1 MNNIFA
7 DSPPRILGNVPP
19 HMRGKVLLFVLNFN
33 GTRMTCDLLTSLR
46 KSGFPYDVWVV
57 DNGSKQDDSERF
69 ITAFPGITV
78 KSIDDNCGFAG
89 GVNRAMLMAYDEG
102 YDYAYEIN
110 NDTLVTDDFLTP
122 CLEIMEQNPNVDIVG
137 SRVLNRDETTGKYTI
152 WGFHSHPK
160 EASTFPDG
168 FLETRHVL
176 GCGMLLRV
184 KTFLEFGG
192 LDERFFCYGEE
203 NDYCYRLAKA
213 GREQGIAAK
222 SLIRHQGKLTTGG
235 IWTRYWGARNTI
247 LFSRLHDSSW
257 QDSGSVLIK
266 RSLIPGF
273 KHLFHGDFEKTA
285 AAGHGYADAIRG
297 RYGKRTRP
305 FHRTKGTLLFLF
317 LSPFIFIYALSIHSR
332 LHPWRPRPE
341 P

>member
-1 MNNIFA
+1 MKTH
-7 DSPPRILGNVPP
+7 SPRTVVFILNY
-19 HMRGKVLLFVLNFN
+19 N
-33 GTRMTCDLLTSLR
+33 GTKQTCDLLVSLR
-46 KSGFPYDVWVV
+46 KVGFAHSVWVV
-57 DNGSKQDDSERF
+57 DNGSKRDDSAMF
-69 ITAFPGITV
+69 VAAFPGVIIKRIV
-78 KSIDDNCGFAG
+78 ENCGFAG
-89 GVNRAMLMAYDEG
+89 GVNMAMRMAADENF
-102 YDYAYEIN
+102 DYAYEMN
-110 NDTLVTDDFLTP
+110 NDTLADDDFLSP
-122 CLEIMEQNPNVDIVG
+122 CIDIMERRDDVDIVG
-137 SRVLNRDETTGKYTI
+137 SRVLNMNHDTGKYSI
-152 WGFHSHPK
+152 WGFHSRPE
-160 EASTFPDG
+160 EAQSFPDG
-168 FLETRHVL
+168 FLQTRHVS

-213 GREQGIAAK
+213 GRKQGIAAK

-235 IWTRYWGARNTI
+235 NWTRYWRARNTI
-247 LFSRLHDSSW
+247 LFSQLHDSSW
-257 QDSGSVLIK
+257 QNSGSVLIK

-305 FHRTKGTLLFLF
+305 FHRTKGTLLFLI
-317 LSPFIFIYALSIHSR
+317 LSPFIFLYALFIHPR
-332 LHPWRPRPE
+332 LHPCRPHLE